1 VAINRRRME
10 AFIMWNPRMEQRRV
24 EGKQPLGRIRC
35 DEVVRESKKPGSKP
49 GFEAPSWLY
58 CQSLPP

>member
-49 GFEAPSWLY
+49 GFEAPS
-58 CQSLPP
+58 